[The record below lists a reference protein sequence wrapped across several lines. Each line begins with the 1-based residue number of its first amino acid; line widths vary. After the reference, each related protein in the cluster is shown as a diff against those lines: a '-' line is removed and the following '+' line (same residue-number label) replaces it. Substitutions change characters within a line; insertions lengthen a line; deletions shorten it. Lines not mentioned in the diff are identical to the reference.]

1 MSLVRREFIMHF
13 IGSILWFL
21 VYLLNHEEKSIERLP
36 LLAALTLAISLIFTF
51 FSKIFNLFHAYTVE
65 DFCAYFALACIIDNF
80 IFIYQNKNKEKEN
93 KVK

>member
-36 LLAALTLAISLIFTF
+36 LLAALTLAASLIFTF
-51 FSKIFNLFHAYTVE
+51 FSKIFNL
-65 DFCAYFALACIIDNF
+65 
-80 IFIYQNKNKEKEN
+80 
-93 KVK
+93 KVIL